1 MAGPLSGMLGQMGGA
16 MFGSQVGTEL
26 GGLAGEVLT
35 ASDIG
40 LPLGPAGRAAFVTT
54 NVAKFAEGLDITSDD
69 VRLYLAL
76 REAAHQPLFAHVP
89 WLREHLIPAVADHG
103 RGITTDTPVI
113 ETPRRTPHP
122 DDTAANPEA
131 PGEVR

>member
-40 LPLGPAGRAAFVTT
+40 LPLGPAGRAALVPT

-76 REAAHQPLFAHVP
+76 REAAHQSLFAHVT
-89 WLREHLIPAVADHG
+89 WLREHLISSVAANFS
-103 RGITTDTPVI
+103 GITLDNAGI
-113 ETPRRTPHP
+113 AASRR
-122 DDTAANPEA
+122 AARRERGLFVVSNS
-131 PGEVR
+131 V

>member
-16 MFGSQVGTEL
+16 MFGSQVGTAL

-40 LPLGPAGRAAFVTT
+40 LPLGPAGGAALVPT

-76 REAAHQPLFAHVP
+76 REAAHPPLFAPVP
-89 WLREHLIPAVADHG
+89 WLREPLISPVAAYGPAHT
-103 RGITTDTPVI
+103 INTPGH
-113 ETPRRTPHP
+113 T
-122 DDTAANPEA
+122 
-131 PGEVR
+131 